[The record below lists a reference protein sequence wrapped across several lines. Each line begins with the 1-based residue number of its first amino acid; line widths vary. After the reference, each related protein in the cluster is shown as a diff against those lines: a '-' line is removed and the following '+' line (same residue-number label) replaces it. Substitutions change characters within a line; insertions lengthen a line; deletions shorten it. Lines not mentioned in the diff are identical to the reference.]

1 MALGLKTGWRRR
13 GIDAVL
19 VVETI
24 RRTRELGYAGGEVSW
39 TLEDND
45 LVNRAIESCGCTRT
59 KLYRMYEGP
68 TG

>member
-1 MALGLKTGWRRR
+1 MKEGWRRR
-13 GIDAVL
+13 GLDALL

-24 RRTRELGYAGGEVSW
+24 RRADERGYVGGEISW

-45 LVNRAIESCGCTRT
+45 LVNRAIEACGCTRT
-59 KLYRMYEGP
+59 KLYRMYEAP